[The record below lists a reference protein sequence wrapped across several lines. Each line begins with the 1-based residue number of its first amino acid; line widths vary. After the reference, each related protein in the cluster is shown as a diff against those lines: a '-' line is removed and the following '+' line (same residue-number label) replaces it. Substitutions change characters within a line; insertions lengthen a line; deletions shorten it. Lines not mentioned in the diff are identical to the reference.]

1 MFKKLRYNLCLLRN
15 KLINRD
21 DFAWK
26 RYHKCYAEEIKNC
39 EKENTLI
46 LSDKDY
52 KVDEDRLEFY
62 CNPSLHNNAELIY
75 RIIHDL
81 KPESVAEVGCGGG
94 DHMFNIKKIMPNIKI
109 SGCDLL
115 QKQLDFLYE
124 RNPTLKDY
132 VFVNDITLSPIPKS
146 ELVYTQA
153 VIMHIQKGNRH
164 IDALINLIDSSD
176 KYVILMENWTRH
188 NFVED
193 IQNISLG
200 LKEDLYVYKVDSG
213 KQFAIVISKVP
224 IINKKLNYIELKS
237 NEEMLKYL

>member
-39 EKENTLI
+39 EKENTLR
-46 LSDKDY
+46 LSNKDY

-124 RNPTLKDY
+124 RNPTLKDC
-132 VFVNDITLSPIPKS
+132 VSVNDITKSLVPKS

-153 VIMHIQKGNRH
+153 VIMHLQKSNNH

-176 KYVILMENWTRH
+176 KYIILMENWTRH

-193 IQNISLG
+193 IQDISLG
-200 LKEDLYVYKVDSG
+200 LKGDLYIYKVDNG
-213 KQFAIVISKVP
+213 KQLAMVISKVP
-224 IINKKLNYIELKS
+224 IMNKKLNYIELKN